1 MKLKKI
7 AIFGKGGFG
16 REVHMLIEQINQ
28 CELSWDFAGFFDDSK
43 PKEGSINGQ
52 PYLGGLAELNDLKEE
67 LCLVIA
73 IGNPAT
79 KKYILDRII
88 NESITYPVLIHPSVL
103 IGDRQFVSIGEGSI
117 ICAGSIITVN
127 IEIGKHVILNLA
139 CTIGHDTVIRDFCA
153 FMPHVSISG
162 EVIVNKDVYVGTG
175 ASIINQVEIGE
186 NTTVGAGSVVTKSL
200 PNACVAVGIPAKPI
214 KFK

>member
-1 MKLKKI
+1 MSLKKI

-28 CELSWDFAGFFDDSK
+28 FELTWEFIGFFDDSK
-43 PKEGSINGQ
+43 PEGGAINGQ
-52 PYLGGLAELNDLKEE
+52 PYLGGLSELNDFKEE

-73 IGNPAT
+73 VGNPAT
-79 KKYILDRII
+79 KSAILDRIL
-88 NESITYPVLIHPSVL
+88 NKKITYPILIHPTVL
-103 IGDRQFVSIGEGSI
+103 VGNRQFVAIGEGTI

-139 CTIGHDTVIRDFCA
+139 CTVGHDTIIEDFCA

-162 EVIVNKDVYVGTG
+162 EVLVRKDVYVGTG

-200 PNACVAVGIPAKPI
+200 PKDCVAVGIPAKPI